1 MKRLMQTLVTC
12 LVLAVGS
19 AGTPA
24 AAQSVGPVQ
33 TEVLRDWVA
42 MKDRMMKIADAMP
55 EAKFDYKSTPAQRN
69 YGEQILHVATV
80 NVRVLQ
86 LLQPKTPPPAMNA
99 KATSKSEILKALADA
114 FDWGTTIIK
123 ERTSET
129 MLQVVQVPDVLRF
142 LGDSTQARLMYFLIG
157 HTWDIYG
164 QMAVYLRLNGIVPPA
179 SVTP

>member
-1 MKRLMQTLVTC
+1 MKRLMQTLVAS
-12 LVLAVGS
+12 LVLAVVS
-19 AGTPA
+19 AGTLA
-24 AAQSVGPVQ
+24 AEQTAAPVQ
-33 TEVLRDWVA
+33 TEVLRDWVG
-42 MKDRMMKIADAMP
+42 MKDRMMKIADVMP

-80 NVRVLQ
+80 NVRLLQ
-86 LLQPKTPPPAMNA
+86 LLQPKTPPPAMNP
-99 KATSKSEILKALADA
+99 KATSKSEILKALADS
-114 FDWGTTIIK
+114 FDWGTIIK
-123 ERTSET
+123 EHTNDT

-142 LGDSTQARLMYFLIG
+142 LGDSTRARLMYFLIG